1 MSFATTVQVTV
12 HADPNYQFTVS
23 VGDDIELIYT
33 QPNNPA
39 CSEALSFGSI
49 KEMEAVA
56 RAMLEV
62 CSLRKD

>member
-1 MSFATTVQVTV
+1 MPFDTTVQVTV
-12 HADPNYQFTVS
+12 HADPSYQFTAS
-23 VGDDIELIYT
+23 VGEEVELIYNEHET
-33 QPNNPA
+33 ARTNT
-39 CSEALSFGSI
+39 LSFGSV